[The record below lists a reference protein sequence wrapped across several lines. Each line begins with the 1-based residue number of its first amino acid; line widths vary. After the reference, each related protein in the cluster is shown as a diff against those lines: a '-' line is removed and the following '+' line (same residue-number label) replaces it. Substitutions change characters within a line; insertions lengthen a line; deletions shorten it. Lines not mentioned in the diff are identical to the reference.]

1 MRPDPRVRHTVRM
14 TLSSQALDDLDSL
27 FRSLVEDE
35 AAPGVVYGVVN
46 RTGLIH
52 SGGHGVVRSD
62 GPRPGAETA
71 FRIASMTKSFT
82 AAAVMSL
89 VEESAVGLADP
100 VSRWVPEF
108 GSVRLPTAD
117 APVPTVGM
125 LLSMSAGLPKD
136 DPWADRQEAMSRAE
150 FGRLLTAGVR
160 FVSTPGTAY
169 EYSNLG
175 YALLGRVVEAAAA
188 LPYHDVVRGRFLEPL
203 GLTSTGFDASVAD
216 DVAIGYHR
224 LDGRWEPQPV
234 SGPGVFSAIGG
245 LFSTV
250 ADLARWMCWL
260 ADAFPARDGA
270 DDGPLRRATRRD
282 MQQAHRYIPPG
293 RDGRPAGY
301 GYGLVVEDDPDFGL
315 VVSHSGGY
323 PGFGSHMRWH
333 ARTGLGVVVCANGRY
348 APTELKAAPA
358 LRAVLKDAAEPEDVA
373 FWPETIEA
381 RRAVE
386 RMLRGGDPAVLESW
400 FSPNVDQDIPLDHR
414 RKRLEHLVET
424 VGPLGEPDDAVLR
437 SDSPAHV
444 AWRVEAA
451 NGRLRC
457 EIRLS
462 PEHPPRIQ
470 TLNVRAD

>member
-1 MRPDPRVRHTVRM
+1 VRPDLRVRQTVLV
-14 TLSSQALDDLDSL
+14 TLSGRALDDVDSL
-27 FRSLVEDE
+27 FHSLVADE
-35 AAPGVVYGVVN
+35 AAPGVVYGVVD

-52 SGGHGVVRSD
+52 SGGHGVVRSG

-89 VEESAVGLADP
+89 VEEGVLGTADP

-108 GSVRLPTAD
+108 GSVRLPTSD

-125 LLSMSAGLPKD
+125 VMSMSAGLPKD
-136 DPWADRQEAMSRAE
+136 DPWADRQESMSRAE

-160 FVSTPGTAY
+160 FVSTPGTAF

-175 YALLGRVVEAAAA
+175 YALLGCVIEAAASM
-188 LPYHDVVRGRFLEPL
+188 PYHEVVRRRFLEPL
-203 GLTSTGFDASVAD
+203 GLATTGFEAPAG
-216 DVAIGYHR
+216 DVATGYHR

-234 SGPGVFSAIGG
+234 SRPGVFSAIGG

-250 ADLARWMCWL
+250 EDLARWVCWL

-270 DDGPLRRATRRD
+270 DDGPLRRATRRE
-282 MQQAHRYIPPG
+282 MQQAHRYVPPG

-315 VVSHSGGY
+315 VVSHGGGY

-348 APTELKAAPA
+348 APAEKKAAPA
-358 LRAVLKDAAEPEDVA
+358 LRALLKDADEPADVP

-386 RMLRGGDPAVLESW
+386 RLLRGWDPEIVASW

-424 VGPLGEPDDAVLR
+424 VGPLGEPGDAVLR

-444 AWRVEAA
+444 VWPVGAA

-457 EIRLS
+457 EIRLT
-462 PEHPPRIQ
+462 PEDPPRIQ
-470 TLNVRAD
+470 TLQVRAD